1 MNSPASLCLAPLKVM
16 EEEENGADLLPS
28 FLLEEM

>member
-16 EEEENGADLLPS
+16 EEEETEQICFPGS
-28 FLLEEM
+28 F